1 LSKQSFVLFLRTSG
15 NVKVIE
21 ESTNPQELD
30 MSTNE
35 EGVDSE
41 ADDYRASLSPDISS
55 SYIATRQ
62 SKKQKK
68 SSTESLFQSKI
79 IKLLQTDETPDPDTT
94 ILMSF
99 LPKLRMLTEDQ
110 KTDFQIYVLQ
120 FFKNLSRPY
129 QPNMYN
135 YLQPINSYVDN
146 PTRFQNIQTTTQ
158 HQLTQLHSPSA
169 FNQPQTYTSTM
180 QHHMAQQQAFEAEP
194 PSTQGHL
201 SEYPN

>member
-1 LSKQSFVLFLRTSG
+1 MSKQSFVLFLRTSG
-15 NVKVIE
+15 NF
-21 ESTNPQELD
+21 NLQELD

-35 EGVDSE
+35 ERVDPE
-41 ADDYRASLSPDISS
+41 ADDDCTAEPSPDIISS
-55 SYIATRQ
+55 PYIATRQ

-68 SSTESLFQSKI
+68 SSTESPFQSKI

-135 YLQPINSYVDN
+135 YLQPINNYVDH
-146 PTRFQNIQTTTQ
+146 PTRFQNIQTSP

-169 FNQPQTYTSTM
+169 FNHPQTYTSTM
-180 QHHMAQQQAFEAEP
+180 QHHIAQQQAYEAEP

-201 SEYPN
+201 SEYSN